1 MRGGVTVVG
10 IAVGERRHRAT
21 ARRRLGRGGT
31 TVRRRLGRRCATAR
45 RRRLG
50 RGEASVRRRLS
61 RRRTTAARRRLGR
74 LGRRCASFRRNLSC
88 GDASCRRHL
97 GRGDASFRRGLG
109 CGDATAYH
117 LLDRRRASFCCCQHA
132 PQRNDLGFRRDR
144 ASAARR
150 RRRVGHPF
158 RDRPLLTTLP
168 LSTTLALS
176 TTLTLSATLATD
188 AARRVVGCS
197 RSCCCEQPIRA
208 LARRTPTQG

>member
-31 TVRRRLGRRCATAR
+31 TVRR
-45 RRRLG
+45 
-50 RGEASVRRRLS
+50 
-61 RRRTTAARRRLGR
+61 R